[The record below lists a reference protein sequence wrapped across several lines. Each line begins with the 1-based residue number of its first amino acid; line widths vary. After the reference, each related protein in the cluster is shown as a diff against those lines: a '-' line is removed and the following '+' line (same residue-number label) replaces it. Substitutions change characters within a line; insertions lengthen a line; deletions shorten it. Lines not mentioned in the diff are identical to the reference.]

1 MVLVSQ
7 QTLTVGVHLGLES
20 CQISLIHTGMLTGE
34 VICKFCLNNHE
45 AKRKGGNY
53 VNIVL
58 VYEILKKFTLRNRSY
73 LREDLNWVAVHLA

>member
-1 MVLVSQ
+1 MGIV
-7 QTLTVGVHLGLES
+7 
-20 CQISLIHTGMLTGE
+20 
-34 VICKFCLNNHE
+34 E

-73 LREDLNWVAVHLA
+73 LREDLNWVAVHLAYAPL